1 MMFRNYVFITR
12 PSLGSRLEHL
22 GNPVNLNFTQW
33 INQKT
38 GSKLQS
44 FSRDWHDHGF
54 HDPRSDHDHL
64 EKCDPRSDHDHLV
77 QKK

>member
-1 MMFRNYVFITR
+1 MQYKI
-12 PSLGSRLEHL
+12 
-22 GNPVNLNFTQW
+22 
-33 INQKT
+33 I
-38 GSKLQS
+38 
-44 FSRDWHDHGF
+44 RDWHDHGF